1 MTNSI
6 DLPLGVGVIVI
17 KDGKVLTGT
26 RTDNG
31 LICGPGGHIH
41 AGEKVE
47 DAAARE
53 TEEEFSIKVNKL
65 YQLGAICDPE
75 GKWKPSMVF
84 LCTDYEGEPKT
95 DDGEMKDARFISMDE
110 LSQMSNLFPCFAAS
124 LVLLMDKLG
133 IKSGDE
139 SELNTD
145 ARPGEWITVN
155 GRHVQVGENGE
166 IDYGNDESSTDMEI
180 RLTAMGYK
188 LSDKKRNDLN
198 GKPFKNKTVELPKD
212 EYVRVIEEID
222 ADYKRVYKNSKT
234 GYHESFDMKYGHKM
248 YVFENRGHND
258 FNIYDVWEIDT

>member
-1 MTNSI
+1 MTNNI
-6 DLPLGVGVIVI
+6 DIPLGVGVIVI
-17 KDGKVLTGT
+17 KDGKILTGT

-47 DAAARE
+47 DAALRE
-53 TEEEFSIKVNKL
+53 TEEEFSIKAHKL

-84 LCTDYEGEPKT
+84 LCTDYEGEPKN
-95 DDGEMKDARFISMDE
+95 DDGEMKDARFIGMDE
-110 LSQMSNLFPCFAAS
+110 LLQMNNLFPCFAAS

-133 IKSGDE
+133 MESGDE

-166 IDYGNDESSTDMEI
+166 IDLGGKETAIDREI
-180 RLTAMGYK
+180 RLTSLGYTISNDVHK
-188 LSDKKRNDLN
+188 DSCGKKY
-198 GKPFKNKTVELPKD
+198 KHKTVMLPRE
-212 EYVRVIEEID
+212 EYRMVMSGINSEYDTAHDGKRISRYNSL
-222 ADYKRVYKNSKT
+222 DYNHRIYI
-234 GYHESFDMKYGHKM
+234 
-248 YVFENRGHND
+248 FENHGYND
-258 FNIYDVWEIDT
+258 YNVFDVVEIGK